1 MIMMGELTPKSE
13 SRYDVLPIE
22 ELRGRL
28 LTLSR
33 WHRDVKPA
41 NILVCGVVKDGDWDI
56 EFLLSDL
63 GLTRFQSLE
72 SQHLSSLERVDRGI
86 HTYGA
91 LGDVLV
97 IITYQRL
104 TFRAGSPE
112 QNLHASSVHNYSK
125 SKKQKLDVWA
135 LACVYSEFATWIA
148 AGMKGLCKYRERRKE
163 ETDLA
168 GHPVFHDSQGDAL
181 SFLSTH
187 HNQLSEVECSKQ
199 DGVTPLIWTHLLH
212 EMFVKLNIR
221 PTAAQVT
228 WKAENQVLNLAKE
241 VLQQKPSMLL
251 ARTSSKKAPIRVMTA
266 PTRTMEEPDQ
276 SPPRTPEDVPPGYQR
291 SSQATEHPSQD
302 SWSSPFSHSNKRSDA
317 TVHTDPSSP
326 NSPTPAEPSSFVQAP
341 MLASPPAM
349 TAAEGFGVHG
359 INRMSPPPL
368 DLHNGTADLAHRFS
382 NQSTNHYGIFGNTFY
397 TQYQPLAA
405 PTSDH
410 RNGGRIERQRQ
421 SIHQDLSGNPRHGS
435 VESGIYYGS
444 TSPQPAATVEAP
456 QESSQDSLVTEAQ
469 VTHARSPKPKKELS
483 VEELHE
489 WAKSTHEHA
498 GWPKLLRKEHF
509 LKHEKELV
517 DQLRKR
523 DHVS

>member
-1 MIMMGELTPKSE
+1 M
-13 SRYDVLPIE
+13 V
-22 ELRGRL
+22 
-28 LTLSR
+28 
-33 WHRDVKPA
+33 
-41 NILVCGVVKDGDWDI
+41 
-56 EFLLSDL
+56 
-63 GLTRFQSLE
+63 RFE
-72 SQHLSSLERVDRGI
+72 MVP
-86 HTYGA
+86 
-91 LGDVLV
+91 V
-97 IITYQRL
+97 IVMYQRL

-135 LACVYSEFATWIA
+135 LACVYSEFATWVA
-148 AGMKGLCKYRERRKE
+148 AGVKGLGKYRERRKE

-168 GHPVFHDSQGDAL
+168 GYPVFHDSQGDVL
-181 SFLSTH
+181 SFLRTH
-187 HNQLSEVECSKQ
+187 HDQLSEVECSKQ
-199 DGVTPLIWTHLLH
+199 DKVTPLIWTHLLH

-228 WKAENQVLNLAKE
+228 WKAENQVLNLARQL
-241 VLQQKPSMLL
+241 LQQKPSMLP
-251 ARTSSKKAPIRVMTA
+251 ARTSSKKAPTRVMTA
-266 PTRTMEEPDQ
+266 PTWSMEEPDQ

-291 SSQATEHPSQD
+291 SSQGTEHPSQN

-317 TVHTDPSSP
+317 TVYTDPSSP
-326 NSPTPAEPSSFVQAP
+326 NSPTTAERSSFVQAP

-349 TAAEGFGVHG
+349 TAAERLGVHD

-368 DLHNGTADLAHRFS
+368 DLHNGTTDMTHRFS
-382 NQSTNHYGIFGNTFY
+382 DPSVNQHGIYGNLSY

-405 PTSDH
+405 SMSDH

-421 SIHQDLSGNPRHGS
+421 STHQDSNGDPRHGS
-435 VESGIYYGS
+435 VESGLYYAS

-469 VTHARSPKPKKELS
+469 VTHAKSPKPKKELS

-489 WAKSTHEHA
+489 WAEMTHEHA